1 MFKRRE
7 LRLPDKEYIDIA
19 NMQLEKAKQL
29 LSFIPEHINIGDY
42 ATAINRS
49 YYAAFHS
56 LKALEALSGYDSK
69 KHSGTLSY
77 FRREYIKTHLLSES
91 LSDIIEELK
100 VLREDSDY
108 NITIQFNLQI
118 ATDSFEKAKIFVSEI
133 EKYIKEE
140 TKQN

>member
-1 MFKRRE
+1 MLIFRGRE

-19 NMQLEKAKQL
+19 NLQLEKAKQL
-29 LSFIPEHINIGDY
+29 LSFIPEHISIGDY

-56 LKALEALSGYDSK
+56 LKALEALTGYDSK

-77 FRREYIKTHLLSES
+77 FRKEYIKTQILPES
-91 LSDIIEELK
+91 LSDDIEELK
-100 VLREDSDY
+100 TLREDSDY

-118 ATDSFEKAKIFVSEI
+118 ANESYNKSKTFVGEI
-133 EKYIKEE
+133 EKYIESVIE
-140 TKQN
+140 

>member
-1 MFKRRE
+1 M
-7 LRLPDKEYIDIA
+7 PDKEYIDIA

-56 LKALEALSGYDSK
+56 LKALESLDGYDSK

-77 FRREYIKTHLLSES
+77 FRREYIKTKLLSES

-108 NITIQFNLQI
+108 NITIKFNLQI
-118 ATDSFEKAKIFVSEI
+118 ATESFEKAKMFVSEI

-140 TKQN
+140 TKQD